1 MTRTIKFRC
10 WHEAEMHNDSESK
23 FWLSQG
29 LPYKFMQFTGLLDKN
44 GVEIYEGDILAV
56 ECAGGLA
63 NFEVVWEKNN
73 ARFNRANCPYLA
85 GGLSYGDGVEIIG
98 NIYQNPELI
107 K

>member
-1 MTRTIKFRC
+1 MTRTIKFRA
-10 WHEAEMHNDSESK
+10 WDGENMSYD
-23 FWLSQG
+23 WTDLSFTTIE
-29 LPYKFMQFTGLLDKN
+29 YMQFTGLLDKN